1 MFNIRNFFSPM
12 SNIVRLLFLALL
24 MLSLPAMAQRAG
36 SGADQIASFA
46 GDIPWLPTEGEIFG
60 LPVNVHGQTTYINQR
75 YNNFTSSYSG
85 QNSLSQQKS
94 MSYTWSGTLF
104 FGARLAPNTDVYFNP
119 EVVSGV
125 PFSGLV
131 GLGGFTNGEATKAS
145 GAQAHFYSARAFVRQ
160 TINQEG
166 DKVVLENDANQIT
179 QTVSSNRVVLTGGQF
194 STLDIFDD
202 SKYAKDP
209 RIQFMNWGNM
219 TYLAYDYAADARGYS
234 WGLAGEWYLD
244 NWVMRASRMLAPKTP
259 NGKDLNWQIFNTY
272 GDQVEVERQHNIADL
287 PGKVSVLAYRNRMIL
302 ARFQDATN
310 YVIANNAQGTQAIN
324 NVRTNYQYKTGIGIN
339 GEQAL
344 TKDLGIYGR
353 AFTSDGH
360 TETMSFTEA
369 DNSVSVGMSLN
380 GAGWTR
386 PSDTI
391 GISMMQNGL
400 SSYRKNYLQNGGISY
415 FIGDTPSP
423 YVGPNQTI
431 TYRPERIGEV
441 YYNAMLVKNVLLGVN
456 FQHINNPAYNG
467 ARGPVNI
474 ASFRVHAEF

>member
-1 MFNIRNFFSPM
+1 
-12 SNIVRLLFLALL
+12 
-24 MLSLPAMAQRAG
+24 MLSLLAAFCSTTALAQKAG
-36 SGADQIASFA
+36 SGADQVETFA
-46 GDIPWLPTEGEIFG
+46 EPISWLPTEGSLWG
-60 LPVNVHGQTTYINQR
+60 MPVNLHGQTTYINQR

-85 QNSLSQQKS
+85 QNSLDSLKS

-104 FGARLAPNTDVYFNP
+104 FGARIAPNTDIYFNP

-125 PFSGLV
+125 PFSDLA
-131 GLGGFTNGEATKAS
+131 GLGGFTNGEATKAN
-145 GAQAHFYSARAFVRQ
+145 GAQAKFYSARAFVRQ

-166 DKVVLENDANQIT
+166 DKVVLENEANQIT

-202 SKYAKDP
+202 SRYAKDP

-244 NWVMRASRMLAPKTP
+244 NWVMRASRMLAPKSP
-259 NGKDLNWQIFNTY
+259 NGRDLNWQIFNAY
-272 GDQVEVERQHNIADL
+272 GDQVEVERQHNIAEL
-287 PGKVSVLAYRNRMIL
+287 PGKVSVLAYRNNMIL

-310 YVIANNAQGTQAIN
+310 YVIQNNAQGTQAIN
-324 NVRTNYQYKTGIGIN
+324 NVRSSNQIKTGIGIN
-339 GEQAL
+339 AEQAL

-369 DNSVSVGMSLN
+369 DNSLSVGLGMN
-380 GAGWTR
+380 GTQWKR
-386 PSDTI
+386 PDDTI

-400 SSYRKNYLQNGGISY
+400 SSYRRAYLQAGGVSY
-415 FIGDTPSP
+415 FIGDYASPS
-423 YVGPNQTI
+423 QTI
-431 TYRPERIGEV
+431 SYSPERIGEV
-441 YYNAMLVKNVLLGVN
+441 YYNATVIKNVLAGLN
-456 FQHINNPAYNG
+456 FQHIINPAYNS

-474 ASFRVHAEF
+474 LSFRIHAEF

>member
-1 MFNIRNFFSPM
+1 MTRKIYLLLLLSIICTFFGATA
-12 SNIVRLLFLALL
+12 F
-24 MLSLPAMAQRAG
+24 AQKAG
-36 SGADQIASFA
+36 SGSDQIASFA
-46 GDIPWLPTEGEIFG
+46 SPIDGLPTEGTLFG
-60 LPVNVHGQTTYINQR
+60 LPVNIHGQTTYINQR

-85 QNSLSQQKS
+85 QNSLSSLKS

-104 FGARLAPNTDVYFNP
+104 LGARLAPNTDIYFNP
-119 EVVSGV
+119 EVISGV
-125 PFSGLV
+125 PFSNLT
-131 GLGGFTNGEATKAS
+131 GLGGFSNGEANKSS
-145 GAQAHFYSARAFVRQ
+145 GLNAKFYSARAFLRQ

-166 DKVVLENDANQIT
+166 DKVVLENEANQIT
-179 QTVSSNRVVLTGGQF
+179 QTVSSNRVVVTAGQF

-234 WGLAGEWYLD
+234 TGLAGEWYLS

-259 NGKDLNWQIFNTY
+259 NGRDLNWQIFNTY
-272 GDQVEVERQHNIADL
+272 GDQIEVERQHNIADL

-310 YVIANNAQGTQAIN
+310 YVLANNAQGTQAIN

-369 DNSVSVGMSLN
+369 DNSISVGMGLN
-380 GAGWTR
+380 GTSWSR
-386 PSDTI
+386 PKDTI

-400 SSYRKNYLQNGGISY
+400 SSYRKNYLQNGGVSY
-415 FIGDTPSP
+415 FIGD
-423 YVGPNQTI
+423 YAGPGQAI
-431 TYRPERIGEV
+431 SYRPERIGEV
-441 YYNAMLVKNVLLGVN
+441 YYNATMIKNVLAGLN
-456 FQHINNPAYNG
+456 FQHINNPAYNA

-474 ASFRVHAEF
+474 LSFRIHAEF

>member
-1 MFNIRNFFSPM
+1 MTRKIYLLLLLSIICTFFGATA
-12 SNIVRLLFLALL
+12 F
-24 MLSLPAMAQRAG
+24 AQKAG
-36 SGADQIASFA
+36 SGSDQIASFA
-46 GDIPWLPTEGEIFG
+46 SPIDDLPTEGTLFG
-60 LPVNVHGQTTYINQR
+60 LPVNIHGQTTYINQR

-85 QNSLSQQKS
+85 ENSLSSLKS

-104 FGARLAPNTDVYFNP
+104 FGARLAPNTDIYFNP

-125 PFSGLV
+125 PFSDLV
-131 GLGGFTNGEATKAS
+131 GLGGFSNGEATKAA
-145 GAQAHFYSARAFVRQ
+145 GLNAKFYSARAFLRQ
-160 TINQEG
+160 TFNQEG
-166 DKVVLENDANQIT
+166 DKVVLENEANQIT
-179 QTVSSNRVVLTGGQF
+179 QTVSSNRVVVTAGQF

-234 WGLAGEWYLD
+234 TGLAGEWYLS
-244 NWVMRASRMLAPKTP
+244 NWVMRASRMLAPKNP
-259 NGKDLNWQIFNTY
+259 NGRDLNWQIFNTY
-272 GDQVEVERQHNIADL
+272 GDQIEVERQHNIADL

-310 YVIANNAQGTQAIN
+310 YVLANNAQGTQAIN
-324 NVRTNYQYKTGIGIN
+324 NVRTNYQYKTGIGVN

-369 DNSVSVGMSLN
+369 DNSISVGMGLN
-380 GAGWTR
+380 GTSWSR
-386 PSDTI
+386 PKDTV

-400 SSYRKNYLQNGGISY
+400 SSYRKNYLQNGGVSY
-415 FIGDTPSP
+415 FIGD
-423 YVGPNQTI
+423 YAGPGQTI
-431 TYRPERIGEV
+431 SYRPERIGEV
-441 YYNAMLVKNVLLGVN
+441 YYNATVIKNVLAGLN
-456 FQHINNPAYNG
+456 FQHINNPAYNA

-474 ASFRVHAEF
+474 LSFRIHAEF

>member
-1 MFNIRNFFSPM
+1 MAHK
-12 SNIVRLLFLALL
+12 SNLLL
-24 MLSLPAMAQRAG
+24 LSLFAAVLSTTALAQKAG
-36 SGADQIASFA
+36 SGADQVETFAAPIA
-46 GDIPWLPTEGEIFG
+46 GLPTEGSLWG
-60 LPVNVHGQTTYINQR
+60 MPVNLHGQTTYINQR

-85 QNSLSQQKS
+85 QNSLDSLKS

-104 FGARLAPNTDVYFNP
+104 FGARIAPNTDVYFNP

-125 PFSGLV
+125 PFSDLA
-131 GLGGFTNGEATKAS
+131 GLGGFTNGEATKAN
-145 GAQAHFYSARAFVRQ
+145 GAQAKFYSARAFVRQ

-166 DKVVLENDANQIT
+166 NKVVLENEANQIT

-202 SKYAKDP
+202 SRYAKDP

-244 NWVMRASRMLAPKTP
+244 NWVMRASRMLAPKSP
-259 NGKDLNWQIFNTY
+259 NGRDLNWQIFNAY
-272 GDQVEVERQHNIADL
+272 GDQVEVERQHNIAEL
-287 PGKVSVLAYRNRMIL
+287 PGKVSVLAYRNNMIL

-310 YVIANNAQGTQAIN
+310 YINQDPATRQGTQAIN
-324 NVRTNYQYKTGIGIN
+324 NVRSSNQIKTGIGIN
-339 GEQAL
+339 AEQAL
-344 TKDLGIYGR
+344 TKDLGFYGR

-369 DNSVSVGMSLN
+369 DNSVSIGMGIN
-380 GAGWTR
+380 GTQWKR
-386 PSDTI
+386 PDDTI

-400 SSYRKNYLQNGGISY
+400 SSYRRGYLQAGGVSY
-415 FIGDTPSP
+415 FIGDYASPS
-423 YVGPNQTI
+423 QTI
-431 TYRPERIGEV
+431 SYSPERIGEV
-441 YYNAMLVKNVLLGVN
+441 YYNATVIKNVLAGLN
-456 FQHINNPAYNG
+456 FQHIINPAYNS

-474 ASFRVHAEF
+474 LSFRIHAEF

>member
-1 MFNIRNFFSPM
+1 MTHKSY
-12 SNIVRLLFLALL
+12 LLL
-24 MLSLPAMAQRAG
+24 LSLLAAFYSATTLAQKAG
-36 SGADQIASFA
+36 SGSDQIASFA
-46 GDIPWLPTEGEIFG
+46 AQIADLPTEGELLG

-85 QNSLSQQKS
+85 MRSLSNDKA

-104 FGARLAPNTDVYFNP
+104 LGARIAPDTDIYFNP
-119 EVVSGV
+119 EVISGV
-125 PFSGLV
+125 PFSGLN
-131 GLGGFTNGEATKAS
+131 GLGGFTNGEATKAN
-145 GAQAHFYSARAFVRQ
+145 GAQAKFYSARAFVRQ

-166 DKVVLENDANQIT
+166 DKVVLENEANQIT

-202 SKYAKDP
+202 SRYAKDP
-209 RIQFMNWGNM
+209 RVQFMNWGNM

-244 NWVMRASRMLAPKTP
+244 NWVMRASRMLAPKSP
-259 NGKDLNWQIFNTY
+259 NGRDLNWQIFNTY

-287 PGKVSVLAYRNRMIL
+287 PGKVSVLAYRNKMML
-302 ARFQDATN
+302 ARFSDATN
-310 YVIANNAQGTQAIN
+310 YVIQNNAQGTQAIN
-324 NVRTNYQYKTGIGIN
+324 NVRNNMQYKTGIGLH

-369 DNSVSVGMSLN
+369 DNSISVGMGMN
-380 GAGWTR
+380 GTSWKR
-386 PSDTI
+386 PHDSI

-400 SSYRKNYLQNGGISY
+400 SSYRRSYLQAGGVSY
-415 FIGDTPSP
+415 FIGDYASPS
-423 YVGPNQTI
+423 QTI
-431 TYRPERIGEV
+431 SYSPERIGEV
-441 YYNAMLVKNVLLGVN
+441 YYNAIVIKNVLAGLN
-456 FQHINNPAYNG
+456 FQHIINPAYNS

-474 ASFRVHAEF
+474 LSFRVHAEF

>member
-1 MFNIRNFFSPM
+1 MTRK
-12 SNIVRLLFLALL
+12 LLLILL
-24 MLSLPAMAQRAG
+24 LGFMTASAYAQRAG
-36 SGADQIASFA
+36 SGADQIAGFA
-46 GDIPWLPTEGEIFG
+46 SPIEDLPTEGTVFG

-85 QNSLSQQKS
+85 VNSLSAQKS

-104 FGARLAPNTDVYFNP
+104 FGARVAPNTDIYFNP

-125 PFSGLV
+125 AFSGLT

-145 GAQAHFYSARAFVRQ
+145 GAQAKFYSARAFVRQ
-160 TINQEG
+160 IINQEG
-166 DKVVLENDANQIT
+166 EKVLLENEANQIT
-179 QTVSSNRVVLTGGQF
+179 QTVSSNRVVVTAGQF

-202 SKYAKDP
+202 SRYAKDP

-234 WGLAGEWYLD
+234 TGLAGEWYLS
-244 NWVMRASRMLAPKTP
+244 NWVLRASRMLAPKTP
-259 NGKDLNWQIFNTY
+259 NGRDLNWQIFNTY
-272 GDQVEVERQHNIADL
+272 GDQVEVERQHSIGDM

-324 NVRTNYQYKTGIGIN
+324 NVRNNYQYKTGIGIN

-369 DNSVSVGMSLN
+369 DNSMSVGMGMN
-380 GAGWTR
+380 GTSWTR
-386 PSDTI
+386 PHDTI

-400 SSYRKNYLQNGGISY
+400 SSYRKNYLQNGGVSY
-415 FIGDTPSP
+415 FIGDTAYP
-423 YVGPNQTI
+423 YAGPNQTI
-431 TYRPERIGEV
+431 NYRPERIGEV

-456 FQHINNPAYNG
+456 FQHIQNPAYNS

-474 ASFRVHAEF
+474 ASFRIHAEF

>member
-1 MFNIRNFFSPM
+1 MTRK
-12 SNIVRLLFLALL
+12 LLLILL
-24 MLSLPAMAQRAG
+24 LSFVTASVYAQRAG
-36 SGADQIASFA
+36 SGADQVASFA
-46 GDIPWLPTEGEIFG
+46 EAIEGLPTEGEVLG

-85 QNSLSQQKS
+85 QNSLSDLKS

-104 FGARLAPNTDVYFNP
+104 FGARLAPNTDIYFNP

-131 GLGGFTNGEATKAS
+131 GLAGFTNGEATKAT
-145 GAQAHFYSARAFVRQ
+145 GAQAKFYSARAFLRQ
-160 TINQEG
+160 TFNQEG
-166 DKVVLENDANQIT
+166 DKIVLENEANQIT
-179 QTVSSNRVVLTGGQF
+179 QTVSSNRVVVTAGQF

-202 SKYAKDP
+202 SRYAKDP
-209 RIQFMNWGNM
+209 RVQFMNWGNM

-234 WGLAGEWYLD
+234 TGLAGEWYLG
-244 NWVMRASRMLAPKTP
+244 NWVMRAGRMLAPKTP
-259 NGKDLNWQIFNTY
+259 NGRDLNWQIFNTY
-272 GDQVEVERQHNIADL
+272 GDQVEVERQHQIADL
-287 PGKVSVLAYRNRMIL
+287 PGKVSVLAYRNKMIL
-302 ARFQDATN
+302 ARFSDATN

-369 DNSVSVGMSLN
+369 DNSLSVGMGLN
-380 GAGWTR
+380 GESWSR
-386 PSDTI
+386 PKDTV

-400 SSYRKNYLQNGGISY
+400 SSYRKNYLQSGGVSY
-415 FIGDTPSP
+415 FIGDYAGS
-423 YVGPNQTI
+423 GQTI
-431 TYRPERIGEV
+431 SYRPERIGEV
-441 YYNAMLVKNVLLGVN
+441 YYNATVVKNILAGLN
-456 FQHINNPAYNG
+456 FQHINNPAYNA

-474 ASFRVHAEF
+474 ISFRIHAEF

>member
-1 MFNIRNFFSPM
+1 MTRK
-12 SNIVRLLFLALL
+12 LLLILL
-24 MLSLPAMAQRAG
+24 LGFMTASAYAQRAG
-36 SGADQIASFA
+36 SGADQIAGFA
-46 GDIPWLPTEGEIFG
+46 SPIEDLPTEGTVFG

-85 QNSLSQQKS
+85 VNSLSAQKS

-104 FGARLAPNTDVYFNP
+104 FGARVAPNTDIYFNP

-125 PFSGLV
+125 AFSGLT

-145 GAQAHFYSARAFVRQ
+145 GAQAKFYSARAFVRQ
-160 TINQEG
+160 IINQEG
-166 DKVVLENDANQIT
+166 EKVLLENEANQIT
-179 QTVSSNRVVLTGGQF
+179 QTVSSNRVVVTAGQF

-202 SKYAKDP
+202 SRYAKDP

-234 WGLAGEWYLD
+234 TGLAGEWYLS
-244 NWVMRASRMLAPKTP
+244 NWVLRASRMLAPKTP
-259 NGKDLNWQIFNTY
+259 NGRDLNWQIFNTY
-272 GDQVEVERQHNIADL
+272 GDQVEVERQHNIGEL

-324 NVRTNYQYKTGIGIN
+324 NVRNNYQYKTGIGIN

-369 DNSVSVGMSLN
+369 DNSMSVGMGMN
-380 GAGWTR
+380 GTSWTR
-386 PSDTI
+386 PHDTI

-400 SSYRKNYLQNGGISY
+400 SSYRKNYLQNGGVSY
-415 FIGDTPSP
+415 FIGDTAYP
-423 YVGPNQTI
+423 YAGPNQTI
-431 TYRPERIGEV
+431 NYRPERIGEV

-456 FQHINNPAYNG
+456 FQHIQNPAYNS

-474 ASFRVHAEF
+474 ASFRIHAEF

>member
-1 MFNIRNFFSPM
+1 MTRKIY
-12 SNIVRLLFLALL
+12 LLLL
-24 MLSLPAMAQRAG
+24 LSIICTVFGATAFAQRAG
-36 SGADQIASFA
+36 SGADQIAGFA
-46 GDIPWLPTEGEIFG
+46 EAIQGLPTEGELFG

-85 QNSLSQQKS
+85 QNSMSALKS

-104 FGARLAPNTDVYFNP
+104 FGARLAPNTDIYFNP
-119 EVVSGV
+119 EVISGV
-125 PFSGLV
+125 PFSGLT
-131 GLGGFTNGEATKAS
+131 GLGGFANGEATKAN
-145 GAQAHFYSARAFVRQ
+145 GAQAKFYSARAFLRQ

-166 DKVVLENDANQIT
+166 DKIVLENEANQIT
-179 QTVSSNRVVLTGGQF
+179 QTVSSNRVVVTAGQF

-202 SKYAKDP
+202 SRYAKDP

-234 WGLAGEWYLD
+234 TGLAGEWYLG

-259 NGKDLNWQIFNTY
+259 NSRDLNWQIFNTY
-272 GDQVEVERQHNIADL
+272 GDQVEVERQHHIGDL
-287 PGKVSVLAYRNRMIL
+287 PGKVSVLAYRNKMIL

-310 YVIANNAQGTQAIN
+310 YVVANNAQGTQAIN
-324 NVRTNYQYKTGIGIN
+324 NVRNNYQYKTGIGVN

-369 DNSVSVGMSLN
+369 DNSLSIGMGLN
-380 GAGWTR
+380 GTSWSR
-386 PSDTI
+386 PKDTI

-400 SSYRKNYLQNGGISY
+400 SSYRKNYLQSGGVSY
-415 FIGDTPSP
+415 FIGD
-423 YVGPNQTI
+423 YAGPGQTI
-431 TYRPERIGEV
+431 SYRPERIGEV
-441 YYNAMLVKNVLLGVN
+441 YYNATVIKNVLAGLN
-456 FQHINNPAYNG
+456 FQHINNPAYNA

-474 ASFRVHAEF
+474 LSFRIHAEF

>member
-1 MFNIRNFFSPM
+1 MTRKIYLLLLLSMICTFFGATA
-12 SNIVRLLFLALL
+12 F
-24 MLSLPAMAQRAG
+24 AQKAG
-36 SGADQIASFA
+36 SGSDQIASFA
-46 GDIPWLPTEGEIFG
+46 SPIDDLPTEGTLFG
-60 LPVNVHGQTTYINQR
+60 LPVNIHGQTTYINQR

-85 QNSLSQQKS
+85 ENSLSSSKS

-104 FGARLAPNTDVYFNP
+104 LGARLAPNTDIYFNP

-125 PFSGLV
+125 PFSDLV
-131 GLGGFTNGEATKAS
+131 GLGGFSNGEATKAA
-145 GAQAHFYSARAFVRQ
+145 GLNAKFYSARAFLRQ

-166 DKVVLENDANQIT
+166 DKVVLENEANQIT
-179 QTVSSNRVVLTGGQF
+179 QTVSSNRIVVTAGQF

-202 SKYAKDP
+202 SRYAKDP

-234 WGLAGEWYLD
+234 TGLAGEWYLS
-244 NWVMRASRMLAPKTP
+244 NWVMRASRMLAPKSP
-259 NGKDLNWQIFNTY
+259 NGRDLNWQIFNTY
-272 GDQVEVERQHNIADL
+272 GDQIEVERQHNIADL

-310 YVIANNAQGTQAIN
+310 YVVANNAQGTQAIN
-324 NVRTNYQYKTGIGIN
+324 NVRTNYQYKTGVGIN

-369 DNSVSVGMSLN
+369 DNSISVGMGLN
-380 GAGWTR
+380 GTSWSR
-386 PSDTI
+386 PKDTV

-400 SSYRKNYLQNGGISY
+400 SSYRKNYLQSGGVSY
-415 FIGDTPSP
+415 FIGD
-423 YVGPNQTI
+423 YAGPGQTI
-431 TYRPERIGEV
+431 SYRPERIGEV
-441 YYNAMLVKNVLLGVN
+441 YYNATVIKNVLAGLN
-456 FQHINNPAYNG
+456 FQHINNPAYNA

-474 ASFRVHAEF
+474 LSFRIHAEF

>member
-1 MFNIRNFFSPM
+1 MTRKLYLTLLLSIFFT
-12 SNIVRLLFLALL
+12 LLGTAAF
-24 MLSLPAMAQRAG
+24 AQKAG
-36 SGADQIASFA
+36 SGSDQIASFA
-46 GDIPWLPTEGEIFG
+46 SPIDGVPTEGTLFD
-60 LPVNVHGQTTYINQR
+60 LPMNLHGQTTYINQR
-75 YNNFTSSYSG
+75 YNNFNASYSG
-85 QNSLSQQKS
+85 QNSLAAANS
-94 MSYTWSGTLF
+94 MSYTWSGTLYY
-104 FGARLAPNTDVYFNP
+104 GARLAPNTDVYFNP
-119 EVVSGV
+119 EVISGV

-131 GLGGFTNGEATKAS
+131 GLGGFSNGEATKAN
-145 GAQAHFYSARAFVRQ
+145 GAQAKFYSARAFVRQ

-166 DKVVLENDANQIT
+166 DKVLLENEANQIT
-179 QTVSSNRVVLTGGQF
+179 QTVSSNRVVVTAGQF

-202 SKYAKDP
+202 SRYAKDP

-244 NWVMRASRMLAPKTP
+244 HWVLRASRMLTPKNP
-259 NGKDLNWQIFNTY
+259 NGRDLNWQIFNTY
-272 GDQVEVERQHNIADL
+272 GDQVEIERQHNIADL
-287 PGKVSVLAYRNRMIL
+287 PGKVSVLAYRNKMIL

-324 NVRTNYQYKTGIGIN
+324 NVRSNYQYKTGVGLH

-369 DNSVSVGMSLN
+369 DNSISVGLGMN
-380 GAGWTR
+380 GTSWDR
-386 PSDTI
+386 PKDSI

-400 SSYRKNYLQNGGISY
+400 SSNRKNYLQAGGVSY
-415 FIGDTPSP
+415 FIGD
-423 YVGPNQTI
+423 YAGPGKAI
-431 TYRPERIGEV
+431 TYRPERIAEL
-441 YYNAMLVKNVLLGVN
+441 YYNATVIKNVLAGLN
-456 FQHINNPAYNG
+456 FQHIINPAYNA

-474 ASFRVHAEF
+474 VSFRIHAEF

>member
-1 MFNIRNFFSPM
+1 MTRKIYLLLLLSIICTFFGATA
-12 SNIVRLLFLALL
+12 F
-24 MLSLPAMAQRAG
+24 AQKAG
-36 SGADQIASFA
+36 SGSDQIASFA
-46 GDIPWLPTEGEIFG
+46 SPIDDLPTEGTLFG

-85 QNSLSQQKS
+85 ENSLSSLKS

-104 FGARLAPNTDVYFNP
+104 LGARLAPNTDIYFNP

-125 PFSGLV
+125 PFSDLV
-131 GLGGFTNGEATKAS
+131 GLGGFSNGEATKAA
-145 GAQAHFYSARAFVRQ
+145 GLNAKFYSARAFLRQ
-160 TINQEG
+160 TFNQGG
-166 DKVVLENDANQIT
+166 DKVVLENEANQIT
-179 QTVSSNRVVLTGGQF
+179 QTVSSNRVVVTAGQF

-219 TYLAYDYAADARGYS
+219 TYLAYVYAADARGYS
-234 WGLAGEWYLD
+234 TGLAGEWYLS

-259 NGKDLNWQIFNTY
+259 NGRDLNWQIFNTY
-272 GDQVEVERQHNIADL
+272 GDQIEVERQHNIADL

-310 YVIANNAQGTQAIN
+310 YVLANNAQGTQAIN

-369 DNSVSVGMSLN
+369 DNSISVGMGLN
-380 GAGWTR
+380 GTSWSR
-386 PSDTI
+386 PKDTI

-400 SSYRKNYLQNGGISY
+400 SSYRKNYLQNGGVSY
-415 FIGDTPSP
+415 FIGD
-423 YVGPNQTI
+423 YAGPGQAI
-431 TYRPERIGEV
+431 SYRPERIGEV
-441 YYNAMLVKNVLLGVN
+441 YYNATMIKNVLAGLN
-456 FQHINNPAYNG
+456 FQHINNPAYNA

-474 ASFRVHAEF
+474 LSFRIHAEF

>member
-1 MFNIRNFFSPM
+1 MICTFFGATA
-12 SNIVRLLFLALL
+12 F
-24 MLSLPAMAQRAG
+24 AQKAG
-36 SGADQIASFA
+36 SGSDQIASFA
-46 GDIPWLPTEGEIFG
+46 SPIDDLPTEGTLFG
-60 LPVNVHGQTTYINQR
+60 LPVNIHGQTTYINQR
-75 YNNFTSSYSG
+75 YNNFTSGYSG
-85 QNSLSQQKS
+85 ENSLSSSKS

-104 FGARLAPNTDVYFNP
+104 FGARLAPNTDIYFNP

-125 PFSGLV
+125 PFSDLV
-131 GLGGFTNGEATKAS
+131 GLGGFSNGEATKAA
-145 GAQAHFYSARAFVRQ
+145 GLNAKFYSARAFLRQ

-166 DKVVLENDANQIT
+166 DKVVLENEANQIT
-179 QTVSSNRVVLTGGQF
+179 QTVSSNRIVVTAGQF

-202 SKYAKDP
+202 SRYAKDP

-234 WGLAGEWYLD
+234 TGLAGEWYLS
-244 NWVMRASRMLAPKTP
+244 NWVMRASRMLAPKSP
-259 NGKDLNWQIFNTY
+259 NGRDLNWQIFNTY
-272 GDQVEVERQHNIADL
+272 GDQIEVERQHNIADL

-310 YVIANNAQGTQAIN
+310 YVVANNAQGTQAIN
-324 NVRTNYQYKTGIGIN
+324 NVRTNYQYKTGVGIN

-369 DNSVSVGMSLN
+369 DNSISVGMGLN
-380 GAGWTR
+380 GTSWSR
-386 PSDTI
+386 PKDTV

-400 SSYRKNYLQNGGISY
+400 SSYRKNYLQSGGVSY
-415 FIGDTPSP
+415 FIGD
-423 YVGPNQTI
+423 YAGPGQTI
-431 TYRPERIGEV
+431 SYRPERIGEV
-441 YYNAMLVKNVLLGVN
+441 YYNATVIKNVLAGLN
-456 FQHINNPAYNG
+456 FQHINNPAYNA

-474 ASFRVHAEF
+474 LSFRIHAEF

>member
-1 MFNIRNFFSPM
+1 MTRKPH
-12 SNIVRLLFLALL
+12 LLL
-24 MLSLPAMAQRAG
+24 LSLLIAVCSTTALAQKAG
-36 SGADQIASFA
+36 SGADQIETFA
-46 GDIPWLPTEGEIFG
+46 APIPGLPTEGNIWG
-60 LPVNVHGQTTYINQR
+60 MPVNLHGQTTYINQR
-75 YNNFTSSYSG
+75 YNNFKSSYSG
-85 QNSLSQQKS
+85 QNSLDSLKS

-104 FGARLAPNTDVYFNP
+104 FGARIAPNTDVYFNP

-125 PFSGLV
+125 PFSDLA
-131 GLGGFTNGEATKAS
+131 GLGGFTNGEATKAN
-145 GAQAHFYSARAFVRQ
+145 GAQAKFYSARAFARH

-166 DKVVLENDANQIT
+166 DKVVLENEANQLT

-202 SKYAKDP
+202 SRYAKDP

-244 NWVMRASRMLAPKTP
+244 NWVMRASRMLAPKSP
-259 NGKDLNWQIFNTY
+259 NGRDLNWQIFNAY
-272 GDQVEVERQHNIADL
+272 GDQVEVERQHNIAEL
-287 PGKVSVLAYRNRMIL
+287 PGKVSVLAYRNQMIL

-310 YVIANNAQGTQAIN
+310 YINQDPATRQGSQAIN
-324 NVRTNYQYKTGIGIN
+324 NVRTSNQIKTGIGLN
-339 GEQAL
+339 AEQAL

-369 DNSVSVGMSLN
+369 DNSISVGMGMN
-380 GAGWTR
+380 GTQWKR
-386 PSDTI
+386 PDDTI

-400 SSYRKNYLQNGGISY
+400 SSYRRSYLQAGGVSY
-415 FIGDTPSP
+415 FIGDYASPS
-423 YVGPNQTI
+423 QTI
-431 TYRPERIGEV
+431 SYSPERIGEI
-441 YYNAMLVKNVLLGVN
+441 YYNATVIKNVLAGLN
-456 FQHINNPAYNG
+456 FQHIINPAYNS

-474 ASFRVHAEF
+474 LSFRIHAEF

>member
-1 MFNIRNFFSPM
+1 MTRK
-12 SNIVRLLFLALL
+12 LLLILL
-24 MLSLPAMAQRAG
+24 LSFVTATVYAQRAG

-46 GDIPWLPTEGEIFG
+46 EAIEGLPTEGEFLG

-85 QNSLSQQKS
+85 QNSLSDLKS

-104 FGARLAPNTDVYFNP
+104 FGARLTPNTDIYFNP

-131 GLGGFTNGEATKAS
+131 GLAGFTNGEATKAT
-145 GAQAHFYSARAFVRQ
+145 GAQAKFYSARAFLRQ
-160 TINQEG
+160 TFNQEG
-166 DKVVLENDANQIT
+166 EKIVLENEANQIT
-179 QTVSSNRVVLTGGQF
+179 QTVSSNRVVVTAGQF

-202 SKYAKDP
+202 SRYAKDP
-209 RIQFMNWGNM
+209 RVQFMNWGNM

-234 WGLAGEWYLD
+234 TGLAGEWYLG
-244 NWVMRASRMLAPKTP
+244 NWVMRAGRMLAPKTP
-259 NGKDLNWQIFNTY
+259 NGRDLNWQIFNAY

-310 YVIANNAQGTQAIN
+310 YVVANNAQGTQAIN
-324 NVRTNYQYKTGIGIN
+324 NVRTNYQYKTGVGIN

-369 DNSVSVGMSLN
+369 DNSLSVGMGMN
-380 GAGWTR
+380 GTSWSR
-386 PSDTI
+386 PKDSI

-400 SSYRKNYLQNGGISY
+400 SSYRKNYLQSGGVSY
-415 FIGDTPSP
+415 FIGD
-423 YVGPNQTI
+423 YAGPGQTI
-431 TYRPERIGEV
+431 SYRPERIGEV
-441 YYNAMLVKNVLLGVN
+441 YYNATVIKNILAGVN
-456 FQHINNPAYNG
+456 FQHINNPAYNA

-474 ASFRVHAEF
+474 LSFRLHAEF

>member
-1 MFNIRNFFSPM
+1 MTRKSYLLLPCLFAFLFSTTA
-12 SNIVRLLFLALL
+12 LA
-24 MLSLPAMAQRAG
+24 QKAG
-36 SGADQIASFA
+36 SGSDQIATFA
-46 GDIPWLPTEGEIFG
+46 SPIENFPTEGELFG
-60 LPVNVHGQTTYINQR
+60 LPVNIHGQTTYINQR
-75 YNNFTSSYSG
+75 YKNFNSSYSG
-85 QNSLSQQKS
+85 QNSLKAQNS
-94 MSYTWSGTLF
+94 MSYSWSGTLF
-104 FGARLAPNTDVYFNP
+104 MGARIAPDTDIYFNP

-131 GLGGFTNGEATKAS
+131 GLGGFTNGEGSKAS
-145 GAQAHFYSARAFVRQ
+145 GTQAKFYSARAFARH

-166 DKVVLENDANQIT
+166 DKLVIEDQANHIT

-202 SKYAKDP
+202 SRYAKDP

-244 NWVMRASRMLAPKTP
+244 NWVMRASRMLAPKSP
-259 NGKDLNWQIFNTY
+259 NGRDLNWQIFNAY

-287 PGKVSVLAYRNRMIL
+287 PGKVSVLAYRNKMIL
-302 ARFQDATN
+302 ARFEDATN
-310 YVIANNAQGTQAIN
+310 YIDQNPAARQGTQAIN
-324 NVRTNYQYKTGIGIN
+324 NVRNSNQIKTGIGIH

-353 AFTSDGH
+353 AFTSDGQ

-369 DNSVSVGMSLN
+369 DNSISVGMGMN
-380 GAGWTR
+380 GTSWQR
-386 PSDTI
+386 PSDSV

-400 SSYRKNYLQNGGISY
+400 SSYRRGYLQAGGVSY
-415 FIGDTPSP
+415 FIGDYASPS
-423 YVGPNQTI
+423 QTI
-431 TYRPERIGEV
+431 SYSPERIGEV
-441 YYNAMLVKNVLLGVN
+441 YYNATVIKNVLAGVN
-456 FQHINNPAYNG
+456 FQHIINPAYNS

-474 ASFRVHAEF
+474 LSFRIHAEF